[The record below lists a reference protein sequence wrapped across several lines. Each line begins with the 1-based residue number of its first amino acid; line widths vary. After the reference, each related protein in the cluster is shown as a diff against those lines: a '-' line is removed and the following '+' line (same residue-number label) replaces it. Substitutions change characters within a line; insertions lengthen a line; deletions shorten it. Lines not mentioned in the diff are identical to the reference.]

1 MTKLK
6 RLNVSLVD
14 VSEVSVFKSFCK
26 IQGIELPEEF
36 NEKFNTEESEAF
48 IPALEFPVII
58 FDDLGGMT
66 LAKEPDEDYVSVYG
80 LDAFMYLYEK
90 FQDQT
95 FILQELKNAG
105 TFENL
110 YIKLLEE
117 GDDDFEFDEPESW
130 ESEEEDDEEC
140 ECECPDC
147 CQLEEGQMMVR
158 VSLPVKLAFNRV
170 EAIRELVENLESV
183 GFEAREAVRDT
194 DLFIAI
200 YEDKTYETMESSR
213 TYLGLDIPEA

>member
-36 NEKFNTEESEAF
+36 NEKFNAEDSEAF

-58 FDDLGGMT
+58 FDDLGVLT
-66 LAKEPDEDYVSVYG
+66 LAEEPDEDYVSVYG

-140 ECECPDC
+140 ECQECEC
-147 CQLEEGQMMVR
+147 ELEGDQMMVR
-158 VSLPVKLAFNRV
+158 VSLPVKLAFNNV
-170 EAIRELVENLESV
+170 EAIRGLVENLESV
-183 GFEAREAVRDT
+183 GFEAREVVRDT

>member
-1 MTKLK
+1 MTKIK

-36 NEKFNTEESEAF
+36 NEKFNAEDSEAF
-48 IPALEFPVII
+48 ILALEFPVII
-58 FDDLGGMT
+58 FDDLGVLT
-66 LAKEPDEDYVSVYG
+66 LAEEPDEDYVSVYG

-90 FQDQT
+90 FQEQT

-130 ESEEEDDEEC
+130 ETEDDDEEGCECQEC
-140 ECECPDC
+140 ECE
-147 CQLEEGQMMVR
+147 LEGDQMMVR

-170 EAIRELVENLESV
+170 EAIRGLVENLESV
-183 GFEAREAVRDT
+183 GFEAREVVRDT